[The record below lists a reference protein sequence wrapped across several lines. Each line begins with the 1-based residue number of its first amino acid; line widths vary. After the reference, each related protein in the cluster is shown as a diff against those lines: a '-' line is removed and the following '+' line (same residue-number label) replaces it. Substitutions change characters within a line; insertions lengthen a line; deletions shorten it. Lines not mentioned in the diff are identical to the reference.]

1 MLKYDCQML
10 NSKIPMLVNF
20 EEKAKEIVPNKT
32 V

>member
-1 MLKYDCQML
+1 MIAKCLIV
-10 NSKIPMLVNF
+10 KIPMLVNF